1 MKKKVTGKIITWVIA
16 AAVMFAFP
24 LTALAGEYQSG
35 IDAMTYDQMEIPAYD
50 GDITEVVN
58 ENEPSTDTTET
69 KARTF
74 TVKFLNYDGTV
85 HDEQTV
91 EYGKSAKK
99 PDDPTKPDDRNNS
112 YRFKGWMSDYSYVTR
127 DMEIKPIFEPVYRS
141 SN

>member
-1 MKKKVTGKIITWVIA
+1 M
-16 AAVMFAFP
+16 
-24 LTALAGEYQSG
+24 QSF
-35 IDAMTYDQMEIPAYD
+35 D
-50 GDITEVVN
+50 EVVN